1 MVSDRNHSAPE
12 IHIIIVT
19 MPTGL
24 VHTDDRL
31 ALLEI
36 ARQLN
41 VDSDNEEPTS
51 VRLQISAL
59 Q

>member
-12 IHIIIVT
+12 IHSIIIA

-41 VDSDNEEPTS
+41 IDSDNEEHTS
-51 VRLQISAL
+51 VSLQISAL